1 MKYRTRLVM
10 ACAIAVALVA
20 SVAAQSSIVKPVA
33 RAAED
38 PLAKRVSLDLKAMAP
53 ADAFGTLAESTG
65 LKVHVDPAVTAPVD
79 ILVRNVTARTALTT
93 MCESI
98 GCEWSVTGGT
108 LSIKPARAGERGVGR
123 GFVAR
128 DKAGNVV
135 SSSEQATNLLK
146 LLKQPLPAGMKF
158 ENTPID
164 QVSTRISEALG
175 TTVALTST
183 DPAMQRMTIDLSGRS
198 LEAGL
203 RELAAS
209 GTGDYRLGLM
219 TKPDPTGK
227 TQSPS
232 IMIAIRKPGREKK

>member
-10 ACAIAVALVA
+10 ACAGALALVA
-20 SVAAQSSIVKPVA
+20 SVAAQDTLS
-33 RAAED
+33 
-38 PLAKRVSLDLKAMAP
+38 KRVSLDLKAMAP
-53 ADAFGTLAESTG
+53 ADAFGTLASSVG
-65 LKVHVDPAVTAPVD
+65 LKAVVDPKVTSPVD
-79 ILVRNVTARTALTT
+79 IVVRNVSARTALTT

-98 GCEWSVTGGT
+98 GCEWTVAAGT
-108 LSIKPARAGERGVGR
+108 LSIKPAGEPRPGTA
-123 GFVAR
+123 FVAR
-128 DKAGNVV
+128 DRSGRVV
-135 SSSEQATNLLK
+135 SSSEQATNLLT

-183 DPAMQRMTIDLSGRS
+183 DPAMQRLTIDLSGRS
-198 LEAGL
+198 LESGL

-232 IMIAIRKPGREKK
+232 IMIKIGKPPAAKK